1 MNNETVL
8 LSTAYWAP
16 VQYFAKVVSHKNVLI
31 EQFETF
37 PRQSYRNRCVLYGPN
52 CVQTLQIPVLKGD
65 AHNPMTKDIRIS
77 YQTQWQKNHFYTI
90 RSLYQSSP
98 YFDYYVDDI
107 QPFYNK
113 HYEFLLDYNNKILE
127 VCFKWLKMSNNSSLT
142 DDFVKEP
149 DCPDYRCIIHPKQS
163 HQVEDEHFVARP
175 YTQVFDERFGFIP
188 NLSII
193 DLVMNCGP
201 ESKSVLQQC
210 VL

>member
-1 MNNETVL
+1 M
-8 LSTAYWAP
+8 
-16 VQYFAKVVSHKNVLI
+16 
-31 EQFETF
+31 
-37 PRQSYRNRCVLYGPN
+37 
-52 CVQTLQIPVLKGD
+52 
-65 AHNPMTKDIRIS
+65 
-77 YQTQWQKNHFYTI
+77 
-90 RSLYQSSP
+90 
-98 YFDYYVDDI
+98 
-107 QPFYNK
+107 
-113 HYEFLLDYNNKILE
+113 
-127 VCFKWLKMSNNSSLT
+127 T